1 MNDTTHDEQ
10 AILNRVFDGDSLRI
24 VIDSASNEATLAEDF
39 LGDTT
44 YDKQAI
50 LNRIIGT
57 NTLKFK
63 LV

>member
-24 VIDSASNEATLAEDF
+24 VIDSAS
-39 LGDTT
+39 T